1 MAGKD
6 NLKPLKKDAELT
18 ESAKEKQRQI
28 RSKGGKAR
36 AEKARKERKLKDLM
50 KMALEM
56 KEQQPVV
63 KEMMKGNGWDADDI
77 DQMAVITQG
86 LIMSAKKGDVSAY
99 NAIRD
104 IMGEKPVDET
114 KMAGGLSLDTNIQIG
129 FVETDNV
136 PASDESEVD
145 SERE

>member
-18 ESAKEKQRQI
+18 ESAEEKQRQI

-114 KMAGGLSLDTNIQIG
+114 KLAGGLSLDTNIQIG
-129 FVETDNV
+129 FVETDKV
-136 PASDESEVD
+136 PAFDESEVD